1 MREIKFRGY
10 SVDIDKWVYGDL
22 LQYRVFPI
30 IFDDNCE
37 QHECFAPSMGQYT
50 GLKDKNG
57 KEIYEG
63 DVVKRGNMT
72 GRVTYLIQEAGFVVV
87 TKNRDYRLGHRNT
100 GECYAKANDHEVIGN
115 IHDNPELLE
124 EEK

>member
-10 SVDIDKWVYGDL
+10 SVDVDKWVFGDL

-37 QHECFAPSMGQYT
+37 QHECFAPSIGQST
-50 GLKDKNG
+50 GLFDKNG

-63 DVVKRGNMT
+63 DIVENTTQTVYLGDKYEVVWNKNYAGYQLMSNGFT
-72 GRVTYLIQEAGFVVV
+72 SNIPLIQNFMSY
-87 TKNRDYRLGHRNT
+87 K
-100 GECYAKANDHEVIGN
+100 VIGN
-115 IHDNPELLE
+115 IYEQED
-124 EEK
+124 